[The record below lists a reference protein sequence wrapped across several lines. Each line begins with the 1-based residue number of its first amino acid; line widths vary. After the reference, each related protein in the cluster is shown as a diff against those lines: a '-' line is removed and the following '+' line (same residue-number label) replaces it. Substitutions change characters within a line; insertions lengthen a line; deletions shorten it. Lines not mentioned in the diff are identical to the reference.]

1 MSPSLLGYYTLSP
14 CPGGTELVPQLQ
26 SSPGVYRG
34 EIGHSGY
41 IYPAVEVVFEGLSLE
56 EKSGFTVV
64 EYL

>member
-1 MSPSLLGYYTLSP
+1 M
-14 CPGGTELVPQLQ
+14 PQLQ

-56 EKSGFTVV
+56 EKSGFAVV